1 MMTIILMIQVLN
13 SFLPPPLFQL
23 SHRILMASF
32 SNSSVPTRQPLNLLS
47 WLWHSRFQCDFSK
60 VPHFLSLFQSNPSIW
75 TLSLLWNASLLSK
88 LKSLAHSSVTR
99 SLITM
104 GFSWKSFVYLNLRAN
119 LFTAQRHIS
128 LCWRFWVL
136 RIDTTQRVQLQRS
149 SSSNHSPPTNT
160 RLKSLRTWWCP
171 QTTSNHPWYTLNPLT
186 SWTTQMWE
194 RWLS

>member
-1 MMTIILMIQVLN
+1 MMMITLMIQVLN
-13 SFLPPPLFQL
+13 SSLPPPLFQL
-23 SHRILMASF
+23 SLQILMASF
-32 SNSSVPTRQPLNLLS
+32 SNSSVPTLLPLNLLS

-60 VPHFLSLFQSNPSIW
+60 VPHFLSLSLSSPSIW
-75 TLSLLWNASLLSK
+75 TLFLLWNASRLSK
-88 LKSLAHSSVTR
+88 LKSRAHSLVTR

-104 GFSWKSFVYLNLRAN
+104 EFSWKSSVYFNLRVN

-160 RLKSLRTWWCP
+160 RLKSLRT
-171 QTTSNHPWYTLNPLT
+171 
-186 SWTTQMWE
+186 
-194 RWLS
+194 